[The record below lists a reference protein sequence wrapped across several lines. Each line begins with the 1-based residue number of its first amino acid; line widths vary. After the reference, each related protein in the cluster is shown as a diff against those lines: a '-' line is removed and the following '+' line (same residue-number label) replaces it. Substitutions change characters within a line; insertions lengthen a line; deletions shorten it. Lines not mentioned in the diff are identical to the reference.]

1 MVLCSVAVD
10 LKIHE
15 VVVHQLDGGADYT
28 LSIFHERKTNVC
40 GGTLV
45 LSHCD
50 LSSGQ
55 FRSDRSLERR

>member
-15 VVVHQLDGGADYT
+15 VVVHQLDGGADS

-45 LSHCD
+45 LSTVTF
-50 LSSGQ
+50 
-55 FRSDRSLERR
+55 FRAVSSDRSLERR